1 MEPLNERAAAISLLL
16 KVIDVLDTNKLK
28 TAVNTLV
35 KTYAPELL
43 VSERASE
50 KALEKAIEKAPL
62 KVPLK
67 ALVITYDN
75 FEDEWIND
83 RVKELEDGDS
93 ICCSEECSDRSCAMS
108 VLVDAYRRGTEKRRE
123 RRGYISDSD
132 KTE

>member
-16 KVIDVLDTNKLK
+16 KAIDVLDTNKLK

-43 VSERASE
+43 DSE
-50 KALEKAIEKAPL
+50 KAPVKAPFS
-62 KVPLK
+62 
-67 ALVITYDN
+67 TYDDL
-75 FEDEWIND
+75 EDEWTKD

-108 VLVDAYRRGTEKRRE
+108 VLVDAYRRGTEKRRA
-123 RRGYISDSD
+123 RRGYVSDED
-132 KTE
+132 KPE